1 MEPNHIQSTDRK
13 SNNFAISSMI
23 VGIFALFACISPP
36 MQLLL
41 GATALIV
48 AYVSKNGRAMTGPAI
63 AGTVMG
69 VWGILCSF
77 LVLVFYVFTIRM
89 LDNPDYVAL
98 QREILRQYQDMM
110 DAFNMK

>member
-1 MEPNHIQSTDRK
+1 MEQNHIQSPDRK
-13 SNNFAISSMI
+13 SNTFAIFSMI

-48 AYVSKNGRAMTGPAI
+48 AYISRNGRAMTGPAI

-69 VWGILCSF
+69 IWGILCSF
-77 LVLVFYVFTIRM
+77 LVLGFYVFTIRM
-89 LDNPDYVAL
+89 LDNPDYVAM
-98 QREILRQYQDMM
+98 QREILRQYQEMM
-110 DAFNMK
+110 DAFQVK